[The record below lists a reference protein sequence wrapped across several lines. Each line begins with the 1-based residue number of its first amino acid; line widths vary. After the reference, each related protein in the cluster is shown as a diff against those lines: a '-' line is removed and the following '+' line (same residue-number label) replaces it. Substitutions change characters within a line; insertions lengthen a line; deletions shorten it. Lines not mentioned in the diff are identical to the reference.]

1 MAELSNPASDGP
13 VRGARFWA
21 FLVFMLALMALFI
34 TLGTW
39 QVERLGEKERLIAN
53 VTARFNEPPKPF
65 PAFADWKVFDADGY
79 DYRPVS
85 LTGTYRPQ
93 GTVLVFDSLDEPKG
107 KFSGPGYW
115 VMTPFMLATGG
126 SVFINR
132 GFVPEASGPA
142 FAQGGTVEPGLLSIA
157 GVARNAEAIG
167 SFTPA
172 PDLTRHVEWVRNP
185 ARLAAMAGDLPQ
197 PVASVYIDL
206 PAGPEGALPQGG
218 ETVVEFPN
226 NHLGYAMTWYGFAL
240 LVPFLLFFWV
250 RRQRVR
256 PING

>member
-1 MAELSNPASDGP
+1 MVDAVAEAPLKG
-13 VRGARFWA
+13 VRFWG
-21 FLVFMLALMALFI
+21 FLVFMLVLMALFI
-34 TLGTW
+34 ALGTW
-39 QVERLGEKERLIAN
+39 QVERLGEKERLVAN

-65 PAFADWKVFDADGY
+65 PEFANWKVFDAGGY

-85 LTGTYRPQ
+85 LTGTYRPE
-93 GTVLVFDSLDEPKG
+93 GTVLVFTSLDEPRG
-107 KFSGPGYW
+107 RFSGPGYW

-126 SVFINR
+126 TVFVNR
-132 GFVPEASGPA
+132 GFVPEASAPG
-142 FAQGGTVEPGLLSIA
+142 FAQGGSLEPGLISMA
-157 GVARNAEAIG
+157 GVVRSAEAVG

-185 ARLAAMAGDLPQ
+185 ARLATMAGDLPQ
-197 PVASVYIDL
+197 PVAPVYIDL

-218 ETVVEFPN
+218 ETVIEFPN

-250 RRQRVR
+250 RRQQVR
-256 PING
+256 PIKA

>member
-1 MAELSNPASDGP
+1 MADLANTGDAP

-34 TLGTW
+34 ALGTW

-65 PAFADWKVFDADGY
+65 PPFAAWKVFDADGY
-79 DYRPVS
+79 DYRPVT

-93 GTVLVFDSLDEPKG
+93 GTVLVFDSLDEPRG

-115 VMTPFMLATGG
+115 VMTPFMLVTGG
-126 SVFINR
+126 TVFINR

-142 FAQGGTVEPGLLSIA
+142 FAQGGSLETGLISIA
-157 GVARNAEAIG
+157 GVARDAEAIG

-185 ARLAAMAGDLPQ
+185 TRLSAMAGNLPQ
-197 PVASVYIDL
+197 PLAPVYVDL

-218 ETVVEFPN
+218 ETVIEFPN

-250 RRQRVR
+250 RRQRAR
-256 PING
+256 PVNA